1 MIAPEA
7 ADALSFSA
15 CVSGRIIDGV
25 LVVTIDN
32 PPVNAASV
40 AMRSGLAAAISRAND
55 SAEIESVIL
64 TGAGKIFVG
73 GADITEFGKPPVD
86 PILPD
91 VCQRIENSGKPV
103 IAALNGAALGGGLE
117 IALACHYRVASTT
130 ANVALP
136 EVKLGLV
143 PGAGGTQRLPRLTG
157 IPVAIDLIGSGRSLK
172 AGEACSLGIVD
183 EVADGDPIMR
193 ALAVAADDKT
203 GFRKTGDLAVPA
215 ASADEI
221 EAASQKITA
230 KARGQVAPGAAV
242 SLVAAARAMTLGDG
256 LAEER
261 AAFLRLKESPEAA
274 ALRHVFFAE
283 REAAKVAG
291 LEGVSPRTVKT
302 IGIVGTG
309 LMGSGIAV
317 AALDAGYRVIGVEQS
332 EEAVR
337 KGRERIAAI
346 LERNVKSGRLDEA
359 GFADRLSRLT
369 VEGALGALA
378 DADLV
383 IEAVFDDLGVKTE
396 LFRKLDGIVRPD
408 AMLATNTSYLDPDR
422 IAAATSHP
430 ERVLGLH
437 FFSPANIMRLVE
449 VVRCARTAPDALAS
463 GFAVAKKMRK
473 LPILSGVTEGFI
485 GNRIFSAY
493 RREAEFLVED
503 GAEPQDIDAA
513 VEEFGFAMGPFSV
526 FDLAGLE
533 IAWARRKRQA
543 ATRDPAERYVDI
555 ADRLCEAGRFGQ
567 KSGKGWYSYA
577 DGKKAVDPDVTAVI
591 ATSRAAKGV
600 APRHFDKTEI
610 VTRLL
615 AAMSAEGER
624 LLDEEIAA
632 RPGDI
637 DLVMINGYGFPAH
650 KGGPMF
656 MRAAATRARP
666 GSFQASP

>member
-1 MIAPEA
+1 MSATTTAGEF
-7 ADALSFSA
+7 SFST
-15 CVSGRIIDGV
+15 CVSGRLADGV

-32 PPVNAASV
+32 PPVNAASA
-40 AMRSGLAAAISRAND
+40 AMRSGLAGAISHAD
-55 SAEIESVIL
+55 QTTDIKATVI

-73 GADITEFGKPPVD
+73 GADITEFGKPPID

-91 VCQRIENSGKPV
+91 VCTQIENATKPV

-117 IALACHYRVASTT
+117 IALACHCRIATPT
-130 ANVALP
+130 ATIAFP
-136 EVKLGLV
+136 EVKLGLI

-157 IPVAIDLIGSGRSLK
+157 VPVAIDLIASGRSLK
-172 AGEACSLGIVD
+172 ASEARSLGILD
-183 EVADGDPIMR
+183 ELVDGDLIAR
-193 ALAVAADDKT
+193 ALAVAAEDKKS
-203 GFRKTGDLAVPA
+203 FRKTGDLAVPP
-215 ASADEI
+215 ASTEEI
-221 EAASQKITA
+221 ETASRKITA
-230 KARGQVAPGAAV
+230 KARGQVAPDVAV
-242 SLVAAARAMTLGDG
+242 GLVAAARTMTLEDG

-261 AAFLRLKESPEAA
+261 SAFLRLKDSPQAV

-283 REAAKVAG
+283 RDAAKVAG
-291 LEGVSPRTVKT
+291 LEGVSPREVKT

-309 LMGSGIAV
+309 LMGSGIAI

-332 EEAVR
+332 EEAAR
-337 KGRERIAAI
+337 KGRERIAGV

-359 GFADRLSRLT
+359 GLADRLSRLT
-369 VEGALGALA
+369 VVGSLDALA
-378 DADLV
+378 EADLA
-383 IEAVFDDLGVKTE
+383 IEAVFDELAVKTE
-396 LFRKLDGIVRPD
+396 LFRKLDAIVRRD
-408 AMLATNTSYLDPDR
+408 AILATNTSYLDPDQ
-422 IAAATSHP
+422 IAAPTAHP
-430 ERVLGLH
+430 GRVLGLH

-449 VVRCARTAPDALAS
+449 VVRCAGTEPDVLS
-463 GFAVAKKMRK
+463 TGFAVAKQMRK

-503 GAEPQDIDAA
+503 GAEPKDIDAA
-513 VEEFGFAMGPFSV
+513 MEKFGFAMGPFSV
-526 FDLAGLE
+526 FDFAGLE

-577 DGKKAVDPDVTAVI
+577 SGKKSVDPDVSALI
-591 ATSRAAKGV
+591 AASRAAKAIV
-600 APRHFDKTEI
+600 PRHFGSTEI
-610 VTRLL
+610 VSRLL

-624 LLDEEIAA
+624 LLDEKIAA

-637 DLVMINGYGFPAH
+637 DLVLINGYGFPAH

-656 MRAAATRARP
+656 MSGAEA
-666 GSFQASP
+666 